1 MLLKTAVDLARQVAM
16 LYGLKENLQQKE
28 LVFYHLTHIHSLL

>member
-16 LYGLKENLQQKE
+16 LYGLKENLQQME
-28 LVFYHLTHIHSLL
+28 SILPQQ